1 MTLLRRVTKAIDT
14 IERTPTEHDTAGVN
28 GPFTALRDPTKGTM
42 TQFRRPPQWGWH
54 GFPLGGM
61 GLWETFVASSLGIP
75 HPSGTP
81 HGSPLVASAGL
92 GAEASTVAS
101 ISDSMTIKD
110 VGACEPGSLQFS
122 ERYDKTS
129 ANSVAFEPQVSRALL
144 DCWV

>member
-1 MTLLRRVTKAIDT
+1 MTLLRRVTEAIDT

-75 HPSGTP
+75 HPYGTP
-81 HGSPLVASAGL
+81 HGSPLVASGGL
-92 GAEASTVAS
+92 PEATKAQTPEIPS
-101 ISDSMTIKD
+101 
-110 VGACEPGSLQFS
+110 GPGPWS
-122 ERYDKTS
+122 
-129 ANSVAFEPQVSRALL
+129 
-144 DCWV
+144 